1 MLAYLLDTSVYS
13 QPLRRCPVVPAL
25 ERWEALGDSHCKV
38 SFVSLAEVE
47 FGLHLEGSK
56 KRRERYEEL
65 LQGRLD
71 VVATD
76 LAVWKEFAKRKARQQ
91 MLGLPVSDLDLLI
104 ATCAICHQL
113 TVATLNAK
121 DFAKIEGCAWEDW
134 SR

>member
-1 MLAYLLDTSVYS
+1 MPDHLLDTSVYS
-13 QPLRRCPVVPAL
+13 QPLRRCPVVRAL

-38 SFVSLAEVE
+38 SFVSVAEVE
-47 FGLHLEGSK
+47 FGLHLEGSE
-56 KRRERYEEL
+56 KRQERYEEL

-91 MLGLPVSDLDLLI
+91 ILGLPVSDLDLLI
-104 ATCAICHQL
+104 ASCAICHQL

-121 DFAKIEGCAWEDW
+121 EFAKIEGCAWEDW
-134 SR
+134 SI